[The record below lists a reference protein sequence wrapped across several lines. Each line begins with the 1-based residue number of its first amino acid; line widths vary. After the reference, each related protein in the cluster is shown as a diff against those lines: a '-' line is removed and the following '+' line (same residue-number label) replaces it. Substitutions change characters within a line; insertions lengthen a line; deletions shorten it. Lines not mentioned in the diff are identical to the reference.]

1 MFIKYA
7 AFNKNIKFEFASL
20 NHTLKLLQV
29 QFQTTV
35 KKKSYSNF

>member
-1 MFIKYA
+1 MA
-7 AFNKNIKFEFASL
+7 AKKMNKNIKFEFVSL

-35 KKKSYSNF
+35 KEKL